1 LELVL
6 KALIKHKDGWP
17 FDRPIT
23 KAEVPDYHLHVKHPI
38 DLGTI
43 KTRLNDMAYSKNQQ
57 VIDDIRLVFSNCY
70 SYNMDDTEEYGCAE
84 RLEKYFETQLKSQGI
99 VEDEEVAN
107 PRSKKR
113 RF

>member
-1 LELVL
+1 
-6 KALIKHKDGWP
+6 
-17 FDRPIT
+17 
-23 KAEVPDYHLHVKHPI
+23 
-38 DLGTI
+38 
-43 KTRLNDMAYSKNQQ
+43 
-57 VIDDIRLVFSNCY
+57 
-70 SYNMDDTEEYGCAE
+70 MDDTEEYGCAE